1 MLEIWKG
8 KGGGKERGGYEGSN
22 SGLTV
27 ILVQS
32 RHVQSCHNKSL
43 SSVQQNKLI
52 EMVKWQRMN
61 NLSLVMDG
69 KKYIFIFVVF
79 DMAELWTF
87 HVDIHLCHITG
98 GMLFSWGNSV
108 KMGG

>member
-52 EMVKWQRMN
+52 EMVK
-61 NLSLVMDG
+61 
-69 KKYIFIFVVF
+69 
-79 DMAELWTF
+79 
-87 HVDIHLCHITG
+87 
-98 GMLFSWGNSV
+98 
-108 KMGG
+108 